1 MARYA
6 VIYDACVL
14 YPAPL
19 RDFLIELATANL
31 FRAQWSDQIQLE
43 WIEALIKKEPKRDRS
58 KLERTRDLM
67 NAAVLDS
74 CVTGHEYLIPSITL
88 PDPDDRHVV
97 AAAIH
102 AKAHAIVTFNLK
114 DFPPENLI
122 PLNLE
127 AIHPDDFIIAQ
138 HDLTEAAVLQA
149 ASRCCRRLKNP
160 PKTGAEYLDTLLAQQ
175 LPKTVA
181 ALRPFES
188 IISAKS

>member
-6 VIYDACVL
+6 VIYDACTL

-19 RDFLIELATANL
+19 RDLLVELATANL
-31 FRAQWSDQIQLE
+31 FRAQWTEEIQKE
-43 WIEALIKKEPKRDRS
+43 WIEALVRKEPQRDRA
-58 KLERTRDLM
+58 KLERTRELM
-67 NAAVLDS
+67 NAAVLDGCLS
-74 CVTGHEYLIPSITL
+74 GYEYIIPSITL
-88 PDPDDRHVV
+88 PDPNDRHVV

-102 AKAHAIVTFNLK
+102 AKAHAIITFNLK
-114 DFPPENLI
+114 HFPADVLN

-138 HDLTEAAVLQA
+138 YDLSEAAVLQA

-160 PKTGAEYLDTLLAQQ
+160 PKTGKEYLDTLLGQQ

-181 ALRPFES
+181 ALRPFED
-188 IISAKS
+188 IIASKP